1 MNDGMNE
8 TGAGPRPPHGPRIA
22 PLSRPARLALAAGGW
37 LCFGLGWLGIFLPG
51 LPTTIFW
58 ILAALAFV
66 RVNEK
71 AYTMVISHK
80 RFGPGVRLFVEEGKI
95 RRRGKIISI
104 VAMMTSASIGAL
116 AMQPLWLKLTVI
128 GAAALGSL
136 WVGLL
141 PVPDEETENRKA
153 RPGQACP

>member
-1 MNDGMNE
+1 MSGR
-8 TGAGPRPPHGPRIA
+8 AS
-22 PLSRPARLALAAGGW
+22 LSRPARLALAAGGW
-37 LCFGLGWLGIFLPG
+37 LCFGLGWLGVFLPG

-66 RVNEK
+66 RVNER
-71 AYTMVISHK
+71 AYRMVISHK

-116 AMQPLWLKLTVI
+116 AMPPLWLKLTVV
-128 GAAALGSL
+128 GAAVLGSL

-141 PVPDEETENRKA
+141 PVPEEEDDRRKA
-153 RPGQACP
+153 RSDPARP

>member
-1 MNDGMNE
+1 MNE
-8 TGAGPRPPHGPRIA
+8 ARNKAGAAPDEARGQGLA
-22 PLSRPARLALAAGGW
+22 PLGRPARLALAAGGW
-37 LCFGLGWLGIFLPG
+37 LCFCLGWLGVFLPG

-66 RVNEK
+66 RVNQK
-71 AYTMVISHK
+71 AYGMVISHK

-116 AMQPLWLKLTVI
+116 AMPPLWLKLTVV

-141 PVPDEETENRKA
+141 PVPDEEAASGKA
-153 RPGQACP
+153 RPDSVRL

>member
-1 MNDGMNE
+1 MSG
-8 TGAGPRPPHGPRIA
+8 RA
-22 PLSRPARLALAAGGW
+22 PLSRPARLAFAAGAW
-37 LCFGLGWLGIFLPG
+37 LCFGLGWLGVLLPG

-71 AYTMVISHK
+71 AYRMVIGHK

-95 RRRGKIISI
+95 RKRGKRISI
-104 VAMMTSASIGAL
+104 VAMMTSATIGAL
-116 AMQPLWLKLTVI
+116 AMPPLWLKLTVI

-136 WVGLL
+136 WVALL
-141 PVPDEETENRKA
+141 PVPDEEADSPKA
-153 RPGQACP
+153 RSGPARP

>member
-8 TGAGPRPPHGPRIA
+8 TGAGLRQPRAPRRA
-22 PLSRPARLALAAGGW
+22 LLSRPSRLALAGGGW
-37 LCFGLGWLGIFLPG
+37 LCFGLGWLGVFLPG

-66 RVNEK
+66 RVNER
-71 AYTMVISHK
+71 AYRMVVSNK

-116 AMQPLWLKLTVI
+116 AMPPLWLKLTVI

-141 PVPDEETENRKA
+141 PVPDEETDSPKA
-153 RPGQACP
+153 RPRRACH